1 MMNNGLMFGG
11 EGPVME
17 GYWFNPQ
24 TGDSFTVRNSFFED
38 NQYIVQTTDGRIL
51 NYNQIQNYIKSD
63 KPIDT
68 SKITQQKQQNNP
80 QLPAEVAS
88 LIENS
93 SDTPMSLGNLSDS
106 YNYINYT
113 DDSVTY
119 TDPIWEEPREEK
131 VSMNMSIIDKALSK
145 RPVPKIHVGID
156 WEDCPIKEMKMLLEL
171 MDVEVDEIIDWYMGQ
186 VDVESTI
193 NTMKGIIKDHIVNQ
207 LTPKKVIEKQNEPT
221 STEKKTK
228 KTNKKK

>member
-80 QLPAEVAS
+80 PLPAEVAS

-93 SDTPMSLGNLSDS
+93 SDAPMSLGNLSDS
-106 YNYINYT
+106 YYNYT
-113 DDSVTY
+113 DDSVTHI
-119 TDPIWEEPREEK
+119 DPIWEEEPREEK

-156 WEDCPIKEMKMLLEL
+156 WEDCPVKEMKMLLDL

-193 NTMKGIIKDHIVNQ
+193 NTMKGIIKDHITNQ
-207 LTPKKVIEKQNEPT
+207 LTPKKVIEEKQNEPA
-221 STEKKTK
+221 SVEKKTK

>member
-51 NYNQIQNYIKSD
+51 NYNQVQNYIKSD
-63 KPIDT
+63 KPVDT
-68 SKITQQKQQNNP
+68 AKIIQQNQQPNLLLP
-80 QLPAEVAS
+80 QEVAN
-88 LIENS
+88 LIDDS
-93 SDTPMSLGNLSDS
+93 SDAPVSLGNLSDS
-106 YNYINYT
+106 YYNYI
-113 DDSVTY
+113 DDSVTH
-119 TDPIWEEPREEK
+119 TDPIWEEPKEEK

-156 WEDCPIKEMKMLLEL
+156 WDDCPIKEMKMLLEL

-186 VDVESTI
+186 VDVESTV
-193 NTMKGIIKDHIVNQ
+193 NTMKGIIKDHITNQ
-207 LTPKKVIEKQNEPT
+207 LTPKKKVIEKQDEPAIV
-221 STEKKTK
+221 EKKTK

>member
-11 EGPVME
+11 DGPVME

-51 NYNQIQNYIKSD
+51 NYNQIQNYVKSD

-68 SKITQQKQQNNP
+68 SKITQQKQQTNQ

-88 LIENS
+88 LIDNS
-93 SDTPMSLGNLSDS
+93 SDAPVSLGNLSDS
-106 YNYINYT
+106 YYNYT
-113 DDSVTY
+113 DDNVIT
-119 TDPIWEEPREEK
+119 EPWKEPKEEK

-156 WEDCPIKEMKMLLEL
+156 WEDCPVKEMKMLLDL

-193 NTMKGIIKDHIVNQ
+193 NTMKGIIKDHIEKQ
-207 LTPKKVIEKQNEPT
+207 LTQDHIEKQNEPT
-221 STEKKTK
+221 PAEKKTK